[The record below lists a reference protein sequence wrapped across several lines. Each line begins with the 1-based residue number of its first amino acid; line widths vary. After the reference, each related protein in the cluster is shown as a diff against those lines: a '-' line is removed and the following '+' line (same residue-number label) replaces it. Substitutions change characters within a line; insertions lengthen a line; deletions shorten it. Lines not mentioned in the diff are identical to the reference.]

1 MAEQDALIDS
11 TTAPAETSCCCCC
24 NPERNISHEFIHEHL
39 KGNPLFGWWH
49 MPKLQPWDVL
59 DKLRD
64 KLTDRQKFPALPAV
78 FKEEAEMTMGYASA
92 KEMLSLMYEATK
104 VSGIWE
110 NVPERLRGVFWMKG
124 NGVGEELMVLQY
136 GRWFEKEKILITPM
150 APFMWAWP
158 AGKPAD
164 APYWGALYGQTTTM
178 VGARILCGTGLP
190 RPPSPATYSLK
201 FSGEDLTY
209 AVIQA
214 GHDLT
219 QDMVNV
225 GSLIPPCSCLT
236 CLRGKFTL
244 ELQPSTLQEP
254 GSHWKRGI
262 WWGPGTCTFCP
273 FGGYNFVKVIRGD
286 GEPNEPY
293 YSEFLKYMDEIKLFT
308 WSGFPDSE
316 RQSPDFRT
324 LEEAARLRGAL

>member
-1 MAEQDALIDS
+1 
-11 TTAPAETSCCCCC
+11 
-24 NPERNISHEFIHEHL
+24 
-39 KGNPLFGWWH
+39 
-49 MPKLQPWDVL
+49 
-59 DKLRD
+59 
-64 KLTDRQKFPALPAV
+64 
-78 FKEEAEMTMGYASA
+78 
-92 KEMLSLMYEATK
+92 
-104 VSGIWE
+104 
-110 NVPERLRGVFWMKG
+110 
-124 NGVGEELMVLQY
+124 MVLQY

-164 APYWGALYGQTTTM
+164 APYWGAMYGQTTTM

-225 GSLIPPCSCLT
+225 GSLLPPCSCLT

-324 LEEAARLRGAL
+324 LEEAVELQVILHRIPTKNRNTKPIAAEDLASALEAHPSWNCLPLAADSTAGALPPAHPALGFRGNESSRFDWFLVFDDGGFPLAASWSGG

>member
-1 MAEQDALIDS
+1 MIDPS
-11 TTAPAETSCCCCC
+11 
-24 NPERNISHEFIHEHL
+24 N
-39 KGNPLFGWWH
+39 
-49 MPKLQPWDVL
+49 
-59 DKLRD
+59 
-64 KLTDRQKFPALPAV
+64 
-78 FKEEAEMTMGYASA
+78 
-92 KEMLSLMYEATK
+92 LSLLSPRPAKFRRKAFCSPFKSPE
-104 VSGIWE
+104 E
-110 NVPERLRGVFWMKG
+110 N
-124 NGVGEELMVLQY
+124 
-136 GRWFEKEKILITPM
+136 
-150 APFMWAWP
+150 
-158 AGKPAD
+158 AG
-164 APYWGALYGQTTTM
+164 
-178 VGARILCGTGLP
+178 ILCGTGLP

-225 GSLIPPCSCLT
+225 GSLLPPCSCLT